1 MKKVKVIMFVF
12 AIGCFSTG
20 LIAQNVSDLPSNSF
34 PFNLGGQT
42 VMKYDKRY
50 VGVKGFHTF
59 FENFQPGA
67 VELRKGE
74 VANGWISYD
83 AYTDNLLATIEKTKD
98 TVQLRKDLVKGFVI
112 KRPSASEVVF
122 VKKEV
127 NGIPTF
133 LYELSRDSI
142 SMYCKVSKRIIK
154 AEIGGAY
161 NVTEKNYNEF
171 VTENTYFVTKSG
183 ALTELPKSKK
193 GVIKTFPEF
202 KDQISDFFKVNK
214 IDFNNY
220 NHMKSLVV
228 FINSL

>member
-42 VMKYDKRY
+42 VMRYDKRY

-67 VELRKGE
+67 VELKKGE

-83 AYTDNLLATIEKTKD
+83 AYSDNVLARIEKTKD
-98 TVQLRKDLVKGFVI
+98 TVQLRKDLINSFVI
-112 KRPSASEVVF
+112 KRPSVSEVVF

-127 NGIPTF
+127 NGVPTF

-142 SMYCKVSKRIIK
+142 SMYCKVSKKIVR

-161 NVTEKNYNEF
+161 NTTDKKYDEF

-183 ALTELPKSKK
+183 ALVELPKSKK
-193 GVIKTFPEF
+193 GVVRTFPEF
-202 KDQISDFFKVNK
+202 EDHVSDFFKVNK
-214 IDFNNY
+214 IDFNDY
-220 NHMKSLVV
+220 NHMKSLIA
-228 FINSL
+228 FINTL